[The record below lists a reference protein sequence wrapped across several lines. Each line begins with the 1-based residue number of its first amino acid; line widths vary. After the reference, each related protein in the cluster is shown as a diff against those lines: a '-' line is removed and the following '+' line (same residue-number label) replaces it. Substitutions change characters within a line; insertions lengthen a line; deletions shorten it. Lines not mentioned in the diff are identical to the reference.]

1 VAGAVESLPPAEQKL
16 VFDTTAW
23 SQSNAGH
30 PFGDHLTKKERRAV
44 LEYLKTL

>member
-1 VAGAVESLPPAEQKL
+1 VL
-16 VFDTTAW
+16 VYDTSHW

-30 PFGDHLTKKERRAV
+30 PFGDHLTEQERRAV